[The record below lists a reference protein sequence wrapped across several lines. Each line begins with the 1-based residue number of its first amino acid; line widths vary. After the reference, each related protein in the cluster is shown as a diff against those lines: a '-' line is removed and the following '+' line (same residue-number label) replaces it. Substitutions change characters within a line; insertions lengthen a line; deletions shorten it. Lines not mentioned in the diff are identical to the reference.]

1 MDQQSYDGN
10 NLETQTKISIF
21 SIIIGIIGFF
31 LSLYALIVHIQ
42 LLLKSGLAPVCD
54 FTTTVGCSNVI
65 GSSYG
70 EIAAIPL
77 GAWGM
82 AYFAIILSAAL
93 LPKFCKVN
101 LKWLA
106 NLELIIAVVGFFSVS
121 ILFYISYFIL
131 KMLCPNCSAIHVTVV
146 IYAVLK
152 VNQFFKTRSLK
163 QSESSNALVTFLAV
177 SLCLGI
183 PPLAA
188 GLLSPIL
195 VNYFKDSSSVS
206 SDQVKNNTTTD
217 ANNSNVNIQSQ
228 TPEVTPPQS
237 PQSPQPPAPENL
249 LVINKTNYVGN
260 GEDYRRGDD
269 NSKVI
274 VQVFSD
280 YGCPHCKTATDA
292 IIKAQDIVGL
302 DKVLFVYRFFPL
314 SNQCNPYVPSSG
326 GYPYSC
332 SLAEATRCAG
342 QQNKFWEFKSWAFSG
357 QYWDN
362 QERAKSFSLAGMQ
375 SYAASLGMDVNAFTF
390 CVENHVELQKLK
402 DDAVIANKLN
412 IQGTPLILINGTPYE
427 GAHTGEAFV
436 QAYIQ
441 RLQKLN

>member
-1 MDQQSYDGN
+1 
-10 NLETQTKISIF
+10 
-21 SIIIGIIGFF
+21 
-31 LSLYALIVHIQ
+31 
-42 LLLKSGLAPVCD
+42 
-54 FTTTVGCSNVI
+54 
-65 GSSYG
+65 
-70 EIAAIPL
+70 
-77 GAWGM
+77 
-82 AYFAIILSAAL
+82 
-93 LPKFCKVN
+93 
-101 LKWLA
+101 
-106 NLELIIAVVGFFSVS
+106 
-121 ILFYISYFIL
+121 
-131 KMLCPNCSAIHVTVV
+131 
-146 IYAVLK
+146 
-152 VNQFFKTRSLK
+152 
-163 QSESSNALVTFLAV
+163 
-177 SLCLGI
+177 
-183 PPLAA
+183 
-188 GLLSPIL
+188 
-195 VNYFKDSSSVS
+195 
-206 SDQVKNNTTTD
+206 
-217 ANNSNVNIQSQ
+217 
-228 TPEVTPPQS
+228 
-237 PQSPQPPAPENL
+237 
-249 LVINKTNYVGN
+249 VGN

-292 IIKAQDIVGL
+292 IVKAQDIVGL

-314 SNQCNPYVPSSG
+314 SNQCNPYMSFSG

-375 SYAASLGMDVNAFTF
+375 SYVASLGMDVNAFTF

-436 QAYIQ
+436 QAFIQ
-441 RLQKLN
+441 RLQKVN